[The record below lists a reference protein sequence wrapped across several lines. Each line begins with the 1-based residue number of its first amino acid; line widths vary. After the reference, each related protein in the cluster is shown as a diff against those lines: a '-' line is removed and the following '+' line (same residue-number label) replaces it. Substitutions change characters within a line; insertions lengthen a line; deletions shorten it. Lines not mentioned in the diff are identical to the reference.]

1 LEKSLTNLLKNNT
14 RFEWTPAQE
23 ESFEVLK
30 EKLWEKLV
38 LQYPDFSKPFILTTD
53 ASGTARRHSVARRN
67 KQRSTSSICFA
78 NFNR

>member
-1 LEKSLTNLLKNNT
+1 
-14 RFEWTPAQE
+14 
-23 ESFEVLK
+23 
-30 EKLWEKLV
+30 